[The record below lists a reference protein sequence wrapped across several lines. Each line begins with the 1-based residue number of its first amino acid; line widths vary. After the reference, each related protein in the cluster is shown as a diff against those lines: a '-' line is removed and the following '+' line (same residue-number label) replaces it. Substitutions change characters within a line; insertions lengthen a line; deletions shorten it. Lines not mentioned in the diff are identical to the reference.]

1 MDKQQLA
8 FPHGMRDIPDNIY
21 QLPVS
26 HIGERAAISRNGRN
40 IWLAAEKRVA
50 LYIGYVLYDYIVFGH
65 SYHFLTDIH
74 EAGEGYNDIVLM
86 YNAKHIGIIIEVKY
100 AENDN
105 LETECADALKQI
117 EKLHY
122 VDALSEFEVTKVYK
136 YAIACYRKHCMVTM
150 TEENWKK

>member
-1 MDKQQLA
+1 MFNDYLTETISIHDTSVRKSMKEN
-8 FPHGMRDIPDNIY
+8 FYHGVLLGILRFRRD
-21 QLPVS
+21 
-26 HIGERAAISRNGRN
+26 
-40 IWLAAEKRVA
+40 W
-50 LYIGYVLYDYIVFGH
+50 IVR
-65 SYHFLTDIH
+65 SNH

-100 AENDN
+100 VENDN
-105 LETECADALKQI
+105 LEAECADALKQI